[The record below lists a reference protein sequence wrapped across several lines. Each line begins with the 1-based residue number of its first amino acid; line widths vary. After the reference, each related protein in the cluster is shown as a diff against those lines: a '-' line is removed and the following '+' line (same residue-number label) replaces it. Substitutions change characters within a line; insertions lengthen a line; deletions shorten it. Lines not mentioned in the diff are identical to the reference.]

1 MSSEL
6 QKYAENTVEKKQNL
20 FNVKV
25 ISFPKDKKNDESKDR
40 GLEAL
45 KHWRIN
51 DKSNEDQLRAITG
64 ICFIF
69 VALALMGLY
78 SNLL

>member
-25 ISFPKDKKNDESKDR
+25 ISFPKDKKMMS
-40 GLEAL
+40 L
-45 KHWRIN
+45 KIV
-51 DKSNEDQLRAITG
+51 D
-64 ICFIF
+64 
-69 VALALMGLY
+69 
-78 SNLL
+78 